1 MTLQSQ
7 RTNVAACKLVILSR
21 FVALSVSLTRKVSLL
36 QICQLIAPRKRRH
49 DIAAIWVAFFSR
61 CQRCRCGQALQTFEE
76 STAGMVESFVARF
89 PPEDPELYALYEAE
103 KAQVTD

>member
-1 MTLQSQ
+1 MP
-7 RTNVAACKLVILSR
+7 K
-21 FVALSVSLTRKVSLL
+21 
-36 QICQLIAPRKRRH
+36 
-49 DIAAIWVAFFSR
+49 
-61 CQRCRCGQALQTFEE
+61 CRCGQALQTFEE

>member
-1 MTLQSQ
+1 MRPAIQ
-7 RTNVAACKLVILSR
+7 VVMA
-21 FVALSVSLTRKVSLL
+21 RKE
-36 QICQLIAPRKRRH
+36 PRKLLIQPH
-49 DIAAIWVAFFSR
+49 MHSTEAGDGVVSHHLGCILLKMPK
-61 CQRCRCGQALQTFEE
+61 CRCGQALQTFEE

>member
-1 MTLQSQ
+1 M
-7 RTNVAACKLVILSR
+7 A
-21 FVALSVSLTRKVSLL
+21 RKE
-36 QICQLIAPRKRRH
+36 PRKLLIQPH
-49 DIAAIWVAFFSR
+49 MHSTEAADGVVSHHLGCILAIWVAFFSR